1 MRNQKTRNRRQ
12 PVPHM
17 VRMFEQALR
26 LDEKRPPPDRRSSL
40 VLAYMDE
47 FAVCA
52 ETARRMIRNDPRRM
66 G

>member
-17 VRMFEQALR
+17 VRMAEQALR
-26 LDEKRPPPDRRSSL
+26 MEGTPIRPDRRTAL

-47 FAVCA
+47 FGVCE
-52 ETARRMIRNDPRRM
+52 ETARQMIRNDPRRM

>member
-1 MRNQKTRNRRQ
+1 MRNQKTRNRHQ

-17 VRMFEQALR
+17 VRMAEQALR
-26 LDEKRPPPDRRSSL
+26 MEGTPIRPDRRTAL

-47 FAVCA
+47 FGVCA

>member
-26 LDEKRPPPDRRSSL
+26 LDEKRLPPDRRSSL
-40 VLAYMDE
+40 VKSYMDE
-47 FAVCA
+47 FNVDAW
-52 ETARRMIRNDPRRM
+52 TARRMIRNDPSRS

>member
-1 MRNQKTRNRRQ
+1 MRNQRTRNPHK

-17 VRMFEQALR
+17 VRMAEQALR
-26 LDEKRPPPDRRSSL
+26 MEGTPIRPDRRTAL

-47 FAVCA
+47 FGVCE
-52 ETARRMIRNDPRRM
+52 ETARQMIRNDPRRM

>member
-1 MRNQKTRNRRQ
+1 MRNQKTRNRHQ

-17 VRMFEQALR
+17 VRMAEQALR
-26 LDEKRPPPDRRSSL
+26 MEGTPIRPDRRTAL

-47 FAVCA
+47 FGVCE
-52 ETARRMIRNDPRRM
+52 ETARRMIRNDPRRS

>member
-17 VRMFEQALR
+17 VRMAEQALR
-26 LDEKRPPPDRRSSL
+26 MEGTPIRPDRRTAL

-47 FAVCA
+47 FGVCE

>member
-40 VLAYMDE
+40 VKSYMDE
-47 FAVCA
+47 FNVDAW
-52 ETARRMIRNDPRRM
+52 TARRMIRNDPRRM

>member
-1 MRNQKTRNRRQ
+1 MRNQKTRNRHQ

-17 VRMFEQALR
+17 VRMAEQALR
-26 LDEKRPPPDRRSSL
+26 MEGTPIRPDRRTAL

-47 FAVCA
+47 FGVCE
-52 ETARRMIRNDPRRM
+52 ETARRMIHNDPRRS

>member
-1 MRNQKTRNRRQ
+1 MRNQKTRNRHQ

-17 VRMFEQALR
+17 VRMAEQALR
-26 LDEKRPPPDRRSSL
+26 MEGTPIRPDRRTAL

-47 FAVCA
+47 FGVCE
-52 ETARRMIRNDPRRM
+52 ETARRMIRNDPRRN

>member
-26 LDEKRPPPDRRSSL
+26 LDEKRLPPDRRSSL
-40 VLAYMDE
+40 VKSYMDE
-47 FAVCA
+47 FNVDAW
-52 ETARRMIRNDPRRM
+52 TARRMIRNDPRRS

>member
-1 MRNQKTRNRRQ
+1 MRNQRTRNPHK

-17 VRMFEQALR
+17 VRMAEQALR
-26 LDEKRPPPDRRSSL
+26 MDGARIPPDRRTGL

-47 FAVCA
+47 FGVCA
-52 ETARRMIRNDPRRM
+52 ETARQMIRNDPRRE

>member
-26 LDEKRPPPDRRSSL
+26 MEGTPIRPDRRTAL

-47 FAVCA
+47 FGVCE
-52 ETARRMIRNDPRRM
+52 ETARQMIRNDPRRM

>member
-40 VLAYMDE
+40 VKSYMDE
-47 FAVCA
+47 FNVDW
-52 ETARRMIRNDPRRM
+52 ETAQQLIRNDTSR
-66 G
+66 GI

>member
-40 VLAYMDE
+40 VKSYMDE
-47 FAVCA
+47 FNVDAW
-52 ETARRMIRNDPRRM
+52 TARRMIRNDPRRS